1 MSRDPVE
8 APAEPRMPRFTGWL
22 RPVVD
27 AVARVKAGVHRK
39 LLFGFLA
46 GALLLVAMAVL
57 SLVVISQMNDRME
70 ELNRAQ
76 VKAGRAQE
84 MLYAITAQSH
94 YRAMALLIPADAA
107 KYNGQVEDAKAGFAK
122 LLDDMERAEPANAA
136 FYEGVR
142 QRQRGVP
149 PVRSEG
155 AGAVRPRP
163 DPAGRGRS
171 TSTRSTRPRTSS
183 RRRCG
188 RSSPARR
195 TTWPRRR
202 ATSGLPHASSPAW

>member
-1 MSRDPVE
+1 M
-8 APAEPRMPRFTGWL
+8 
-22 RPVVD
+22 
-27 AVARVKAGVHRK
+27 HRK

-94 YRAMALLIPADAA
+94 YRAMALLIPTDGA

-122 LLDDMERAEPANAA
+122 LLDDMERAEPANAP

-142 QRQRGVP
+142 QVNEEYRQSGQRVLALFDQGR
-149 PVRSEG
+149 RSS
-155 AGAVRPRP
+155 RPRP
-163 DPAGRGRS
+163 STSARS
-171 TSTRSTRPRTSS
+171 TPPRTSS

-202 ATSGLPHASSPAW
+202 ATSTAPAASSPAW